1 MNITNEKLVKLCH
14 GILPYALAKDRA
26 DFIMTMARE
35 LLSFREK
42 GVKMGITLYI
52 VLIIPP
58 DNDINLIETV
68 LCVDYIEAENTIEEY
83 KRWDTYEGYKYVI
96 KEDDVELDITIG

>member
-1 MNITNEKLVKLCH
+1 M
-14 GILPYALAKDRA
+14 D
-26 DFIMTMARE
+26 
-35 LLSFREK
+35 
-42 GVKMGITLYI
+42 ITLYI